1 MLKNIILY
9 LIILSASFLFSIFY
23 YKWFSWIFLL
33 IVALIPFISLLI
45 SLPMM
50 IYTALNG
57 FILYSDKEI
66 NINEKFRIY
75 LTNKNNSSVPCTGLK
90 ITLKAENKFANI
102 HKKIR
107 LKFSGSL
114 DKTFEYC
121 DNSLGKHCGSITVT
135 AKSLKIYDLLGIFFI
150 PVRFRKTLKTSVLP
164 KAKKPS
170 NIPNFENIS
179 ILGFKPKVGGG
190 FSDYYELR
198 QYMDGDSLKSVHWK
212 LSSKYDDL
220 FVKEPS
226 QPITKQ
232 FVISPQFTDNPDA
245 NDSILS
251 RVMYMCNLCNE
262 KHMDFYAFL
271 DNNINIAKI
280 CNSDDSKHYLF
291 ALYEK
296 IPFNQVAIDRSN
308 AIIFNIFENGEEV
321 NLL

>member
-9 LIILSASFLFSIFY
+9 LIILSASFLFNIFY

-50 IYTALNG
+50 IYTATNG
-57 FILYSDKEI
+57 FILYSDEEI

-75 LTNKNNSSVPCTGLK
+75 LTNKNGSAVPCTYLK
-90 ITLKAENKFANI
+90 LTLKAENKFANI

-114 DKTFEYC
+114 NKTFEYC
-121 DNSLGKHCGSITVT
+121 DNTLGNHCGCITVT

-150 PVRFRKTLKTSVLP
+150 PIRFKKILKTSVLP
-164 KAKKPS
+164 EAKVPS
-170 NIPNFENIS
+170 NIPDLENLS
-179 ILGFKPKVGGG
+179 ILGFKPKIGGG

-198 QYMDGDSLKSVHWK
+198 QYVDGDSLKNVHWK

-226 QPITKQ
+226 QPIMQQ
-232 FVISPQFTDNPDA
+232 FVISPQFTDNPST
-245 NDSILS
+245 NDCILA
-251 RVMYMCNLCNE
+251 RVMYICNILNE
-262 KHMDFYAFL
+262 KHMNFYAFL
-271 DNNINIAKI
+271 DNINVAKI
-280 CNSDDSKHYLF
+280 CNSDDSKNYLI

-296 IPFNQVAIDRSN
+296 IPFNQADIDRNN
-308 AIIFNIFENGEEV
+308 AIIFNIFEDGEEV
-321 NLL
+321 NIL

>member
-9 LIILSASFLFSIFY
+9 LIILFASFLFNIFY

-33 IVALIPFISLLI
+33 IVALIPLISLLI

-50 IYTALNG
+50 IYTASNG
-57 FILYSDKEI
+57 FVIYGDEEI

-75 LTNKNNSSVPCTGLK
+75 LTNKNNSTIPCTYLK

-102 HKKIR
+102 RKKIKF
-107 LKFSGSL
+107 KFSGRL
-114 DKTFEYC
+114 DNPFEYC
-121 DNSLGKHCGSITVT
+121 DNTLGKHCGCITVT
-135 AKSLKIYDLLGIFFI
+135 AKWLKVYDLLGIFFI
-150 PVRFRKTLKTSVLP
+150 PIKFKKNIKTNILP
-164 KAKKPS
+164 KAKEPS
-170 NIPNFENIS
+170 NIPDFENIS

-212 LSSKYDDL
+212 LSSKHDDL

-226 QPITKQ
+226 KPITKQ
-232 FVISPQFTDNPDA
+232 FVISPQFSSNPST
-245 NDSILS
+245 NDDIIA

-262 KHMDFYAFL
+262 NHMDFYAFL
-271 DNNINIAKI
+271 DNNINVAKI

-296 IPFNQVAIDRSN
+296 IPFNQVVIDRNN
-308 AIIFNIFENGEEV
+308 AIIFNIFDDREEV
-321 NLL
+321 NIL